1 LEQEELAEGSR
12 AADALGARVV
22 EIVEV
27 PMLPGVGEKE
37 RKLVILE
44 KLRETPTQYPR
55 RSGVA
60 ARRPLGA
67 G

>member
-1 LEQEELAEGSR
+1 
-12 AADALGARVV
+12 
-22 EIVEV
+22 
-27 PMLPGVGEKE
+27 MLPAVGEKE